1 MAGYTTYTALY
12 DNRADAESM
21 QAELQKLGI
30 VDADGHSLHG
40 GESYAAEQNI
50 FAGGKGVVPPE
61 PDQHL
66 YHEALKRGGYLLTVN
81 VDEQYADR
89 VHTMLEGS
97 PAVDVEAREQQYRKE
112 GVLPA
117 VAATAPAAMP
127 KAAAPKT
134 DRVGDDTIQLV
145 EEKLVVGKRQ
155 VERGGVRVRSY
166 VVETP
171 VHEQVSLR
179 EEHVELERR
188 PVNQPLTGAAAD
200 AFKERDISLTERSEE
215 AVIAK
220 DARVVEEIALRKD
233 VTERTETVNDTVR
246 RTEVEVEKL
255 ADRDRTPR
263 TPR

>member
-1 MAGYTTYTALY
+1 MTGYTTYTALY

-40 GESYAAEQNI
+40 GESYSADRNI
-50 FAGGKGVVPPE
+50 FGGGKGVVPPE

-97 PAVDVEAREQQYRKE
+97 NAVDVEAREQQYRSE

-117 VAATAPAAMP
+117 VATAAAMP
-127 KAAAPKT
+127 KPAPKT
-134 DRVGDDTIQLV
+134 ERVGDDTIQLV
-145 EEKLVVGKRQ
+145 EEQLVVGKRQ

-179 EEHVELERR
+179 EEHVEIERR
-188 PVNQPLTGAAAD
+188 LVNQRLTGATAD
-200 AFKERDISLTERSEE
+200 AFQERDISLTERSEE
-215 AVIAK
+215 AVVAK
-220 DARVVEEIALRKD
+220 DARVVEEIGLRKE
-233 VTERTETVNDTVR
+233 VTERTETVEDTVR
-246 RTEVEVEKL
+246 RTEVEVEQL
-255 ADRDRTPR
+255 TGRERTPP